1 MTWHQIRRRIVAQ
14 EGKAGDEMD
23 ILENAKQLAKGTGE
37 LVSRK
42 AAQVKEVLLLK
53 SRVDTC
59 EEMLEKYYQELGKL
73 YFETHGREPEE
84 IFAKT
89 CRNITNAKRGR
100 DELSEVLKEAEAKLK
115 QM

>member
-1 MTWHQIRRRIVAQ
+1 MISQ
-14 EGKAGDEMD
+14 EGKAGDDMD

-59 EEMLEKYYQELGKL
+59 EEMLEKYYRELGKL
-73 YFETHGREPEE
+73 YFETHGQEPEE
-84 IFAKT
+84 IFEKH
-89 CRNITNAKRGR
+89 CRHIANAKRGKE
-100 DELSEVLKEAEAKLK
+100 ELTEILRQAEAQLKE
-115 QM
+115 M

>member
-1 MTWHQIRRRIVAQ
+1 
-14 EGKAGDEMD
+14 MD

-59 EEMLEKYYQELGKL
+59 EELLQKNYLELGKL
-73 YFETHGREPEE
+73 YYEIHGAEAEEP
-84 IFAKT
+84 FQKA
-89 CRNITNAKRGR
+89 CRNISNARRGVV
-100 DELSEVLKEAEAKLK
+100 ELSESLKQAEAKLK
-115 QM
+115 EM

>member
-1 MTWHQIRRRIVAQ
+1 MIAQ
-14 EGKAGDEMD
+14 EGKAGDKMD

-59 EEMLEKYYQELGKL
+59 EEMLEKNYLELGKL
-73 YFETHGREPEE
+73 YFETYGAEPEE
-84 IFAKT
+84 IFAKN
-89 CRNITNAKRGR
+89 CRNISNAQRGR
-100 DELSEVLKEAEAKLK
+100 EEMSAALKQAEAKLK
-115 QM
+115 EM